1 MLRMADPEDPP
12 RRSLF
17 EMLGFERKAAEKP
30 TPRAGQEIVPPD
42 EKTVANE
49 LIDHARAF
57 QTLRVA
63 DVMTPRV
70 DIIAVE
76 LDSTLADVVKVCVDS
91 EHSRLPIYRESLDDP
106 VGVVHIKDILR
117 LLSPEPGRA
126 APNWAEPV
134 LHRLRR
140 ELLYV
145 PSSMT
150 TSDLMLRMQAQRIH
164 MALVIDEFGG
174 TDGLVTLEDLI
185 EAVVGNIDDEYD
197 EAGDEE
203 IRELPGGQIE
213 ADGRVELAT
222 LEERLGLH
230 LYPEDS
236 EEEIDTLA
244 GLVTML
250 AGRVPQR
257 GEVVPYVAAGFDI
270 EVLDADA
277 RRIKRLRLH
286 KVTSDGVT
294 HSHAIAER
302 SEEDRAD
309 ADLPAADD

>member
-1 MLRMADPEDPP
+1 MLPILMDLNTPMAEPDDSSKKSFLSFFGIGPKP
-12 RRSLF
+12 
-17 EMLGFERKAAEKP
+17 AAKSGADSIESENS
-30 TPRAGQEIVPPD
+30 AAAA
-42 EKTVANE
+42 AN

-57 QTLRVA
+57 QSLSVA

-70 DIIAVE
+70 DIVAIE
-76 LDSTLADVVKVCVDS
+76 LSSTLADVVRICIES
-91 EHSRLPIYRESLDDP
+91 EHSRLPIYRDGLDDP
-106 VGVVHIKDILR
+106 VGVVHIKDVLK
-117 LLSPEPGRA
+117 LLAPEPGRA

-150 TSDLMLRMQAQRIH
+150 TADLMLRMQAQRIH

-203 IRELPGGQIE
+203 MRELPNGQYEI
-213 ADGRVELAT
+213 DGRVELVT
-222 LEERLGLH
+222 LEEKLGLK
-230 LYPEDS
+230 LYPEES

-244 GLVTML
+244 GLVAVL

-257 GEVVPYVAAGFDI
+257 GEVVPYADAGFDI
-270 EVLDADA
+270 EVLDADP

-286 KVTSDGVT
+286 RRLPAPDVTS
-294 HSHAIAER
+294 
-302 SEEDRAD
+302 
-309 ADLPAADD
+309 ADD

>member
-1 MLRMADPEDPP
+1 MLPILMDLNTPMAEPDDSSKKSFLSFFGIGPKP
-12 RRSLF
+12 
-17 EMLGFERKAAEKP
+17 AAKS
-30 TPRAGQEIVPPD
+30 GPD
-42 EKTVANE
+42 STESENSAAAAAN

-57 QTLRVA
+57 QSLSVA

-70 DIIAVE
+70 DIVAIE
-76 LDSTLADVVKVCVDS
+76 LSSTLADVVRICIES
-91 EHSRLPIYRESLDDP
+91 EHSRLPIYRDGLDDP
-106 VGVVHIKDILR
+106 VGVVHIKDVLK
-117 LLSPEPGRA
+117 LLAPEPGRA

-150 TSDLMLRMQAQRIH
+150 TADLMLRMQAQRIH

-203 IRELPGGQIE
+203 MRELPNGQYEI
-213 ADGRVELAT
+213 DGRVELVT
-222 LEERLGLH
+222 LEEKLGLQ
-230 LYPEDS
+230 LYPEES

-244 GLVTML
+244 GLVAVL

-257 GEVVPYVAAGFDI
+257 GEVVPYADAGFDI
-270 EVLDADA
+270 EVLDADP

-286 KVTSDGVT
+286 RRLPAPDVTS
-294 HSHAIAER
+294 
-302 SEEDRAD
+302 
-309 ADLPAADD
+309 ADD

>member
-1 MLRMADPEDPP
+1 MSPILMDLNTPMAEPDDSSKKSFLSFFGIGPKP
-12 RRSLF
+12 
-17 EMLGFERKAAEKP
+17 AAKS
-30 TPRAGQEIVPPD
+30 GPD
-42 EKTVANE
+42 STESENSAAAAAN

-57 QTLRVA
+57 QSLSVA

-70 DIIAVE
+70 DIVAIE
-76 LDSTLADVVKVCVDS
+76 LSSTLADVVRICVES
-91 EHSRLPIYRESLDDP
+91 EHSRLPIYRDGLDDP
-106 VGVVHIKDILR
+106 VGVVHIKDVLK
-117 LLSPEPGRA
+117 LLAPEPGRA

-150 TSDLMLRMQAQRIH
+150 TADLMLRMQAQRIH

-203 IRELPGGQIE
+203 MRELPNGQYEI
-213 ADGRVELAT
+213 DGRVELVT
-222 LEERLGLH
+222 LEEKLGLQ
-230 LYPEDS
+230 LYPEES

-244 GLVTML
+244 GLVAVL

-257 GEVVPYVAAGFDI
+257 GEVVPYADAGFDI
-270 EVLDADA
+270 EVLDADP

-286 KVTSDGVT
+286 RRLTAPDVTS
-294 HSHAIAER
+294 
-302 SEEDRAD
+302 
-309 ADLPAADD
+309 ADD

>member
-1 MLRMADPEDPP
+1 MLPILMDLNTPMAEPDDSSKKSFLSFFGIGPKP
-12 RRSLF
+12 
-17 EMLGFERKAAEKP
+17 AAKS
-30 TPRAGQEIVPPD
+30 GPD
-42 EKTVANE
+42 STESENSAAAAAN

-57 QTLRVA
+57 QSLSVA

-70 DIIAVE
+70 DIVAIE
-76 LDSTLADVVKVCVDS
+76 LSSTLADVVRICIES
-91 EHSRLPIYRESLDDP
+91 EHSRLPIYRDGLDDP
-106 VGVVHIKDILR
+106 VGVVHIKDVLK
-117 LLSPEPGRA
+117 LLAPEPGRA

-150 TSDLMLRMQAQRIH
+150 TADLMLRMQAQRIH

-203 IRELPGGQIE
+203 MRELPNGQYEI
-213 ADGRVELAT
+213 DGRVELVT
-222 LEERLGLH
+222 LEEKLGLK
-230 LYPEDS
+230 LYPEES

-244 GLVTML
+244 GLVAVL

-257 GEVVPYVAAGFDI
+257 GEVVPYADAGFDI
-270 EVLDADA
+270 EVLDADP

-286 KVTSDGVT
+286 
-294 HSHAIAER
+294 R
-302 SEEDRAD
+302 R
-309 ADLPAADD
+309 LPAPDIMSADD

>member
-1 MLRMADPEDPP
+1 MDLNTPMAELDDAP
-12 RRSLF
+12 RKSFLSF
-17 EMLGFERKAAEKP
+17 FGFRPKSAEKS
-30 TPRAGQEIVPPD
+30 GPD
-42 EKTVANE
+42 SHDVEDGAAAAAN

-57 QTLRVA
+57 QSLSVA

-76 LDSTLADVVKVCVDS
+76 LSSTLADVVRICVES
-91 EHSRLPIYRESLDDP
+91 EHSRLPIYRDGLDDP
-106 VGVVHIKDILR
+106 VGVVHIKDILK

-134 LHRLRR
+134 LHRIRR

-203 IRELPGGQIE
+203 MRELPNGQYEI
-213 ADGRVELAT
+213 DGRVELTT
-222 LEERLGLH
+222 LEEKLGLK
-230 LYPEDS
+230 LYPEES

-244 GLVTML
+244 GLVSVL

-257 GEVVPYVAAGFDI
+257 GEVVPYADAGFDI

-286 KVTSDGVT
+286 RRTP
-294 HSHAIAER
+294 EL
-302 SEEDRAD
+302 AD
-309 ADLPAADD
+309 ITAADD

>member
-1 MLRMADPEDPP
+1 MLPILMDLNTPMAEPDDSSKKSFLSFFGIGPKP
-12 RRSLF
+12 
-17 EMLGFERKAAEKP
+17 AAKSGLDSTESENS
-30 TPRAGQEIVPPD
+30 AAAA
-42 EKTVANE
+42 AN

-57 QTLRVA
+57 QSLSVA

-70 DIIAVE
+70 DIVAIE
-76 LDSTLADVVKVCVDS
+76 LSSTLADVVRICIES
-91 EHSRLPIYRESLDDP
+91 EHSRLPIYRDGLDDP
-106 VGVVHIKDILR
+106 VGVVHIKDVLK
-117 LLSPEPGRA
+117 LLAPEPGRA

-150 TSDLMLRMQAQRIH
+150 TADLMLRMQAQRIH

-203 IRELPGGQIE
+203 MRELPNGQYEI
-213 ADGRVELAT
+213 DGRVELVT
-222 LEERLGLH
+222 LEEKLGLQ
-230 LYPEDS
+230 LYPEES

-244 GLVTML
+244 GLVAML

-257 GEVVPYVAAGFDI
+257 GEVVPYADAGFDI
-270 EVLDADA
+270 EVLDADP

-286 KVTSDGVT
+286 RRLPAPDVTS
-294 HSHAIAER
+294 
-302 SEEDRAD
+302 
-309 ADLPAADD
+309 ADD

>member
-1 MLRMADPEDPP
+1 MLPILMDLNTPMAEPDDSSKKSFLSFFGIGPKP
-12 RRSLF
+12 
-17 EMLGFERKAAEKP
+17 AAKS
-30 TPRAGQEIVPPD
+30 GPD
-42 EKTVANE
+42 STESENSAAAAAN

-57 QTLRVA
+57 QSLSVA

-70 DIIAVE
+70 DIVAIE
-76 LDSTLADVVKVCVDS
+76 LSSTLADVVRICVES
-91 EHSRLPIYRESLDDP
+91 EHSRLPIYRDGLDDP
-106 VGVVHIKDILR
+106 VGVVHIKDVLK
-117 LLSPEPGRA
+117 LLAPEPGRA

-150 TSDLMLRMQAQRIH
+150 TADLMLRMQAQRIH

-203 IRELPGGQIE
+203 MRELPNGQYEI
-213 ADGRVELAT
+213 DGRVELVT
-222 LEERLGLH
+222 LEEKLGLQ
-230 LYPEDS
+230 LYPEES

-244 GLVTML
+244 GLVAVL

-257 GEVVPYVAAGFDI
+257 GEVVPYADAGFDI
-270 EVLDADA
+270 EVLDADP

-286 KVTSDGVT
+286 RRLPAPDVTS
-294 HSHAIAER
+294 
-302 SEEDRAD
+302 
-309 ADLPAADD
+309 ADD